1 MKNIKLKGIFLVV
14 AALFLCLRIRLN
26 KNIDMY
32 SIQFL
37 QEDFRAVN
45 LANYSGDSSAL
56 QYYVP
61 ESEDTVKCFT
71 KGPISLEG
79 GHKYDVE
86 IQYAGSDR
94 STVFKVFAADYISSD
109 NSGGKV
115 LINQDLS
122 ADRSSLKI
130 SFDLDQNVDSLFI
143 NFETADDR
151 FQLGRINI
159 RSETPVFNDRFFL
172 AACVFMA
179 AVISVFLLNISFS
192 RAKGLQISGRDIDG
206 RKAAFVI
213 LFVFSIAVF
222 AASLPILDGGILYGH
237 DTDFHM
243 ARIEG
248 IARGLESGQFPVR
261 IHGGILNDYGYPNS
275 LFYPELLLY
284 FPAVLRV
291 LNISVYTAFKAYI
304 IFINILTVV
313 LSYIAFKKLFDDR
326 FVAVALAV
334 AYLLLPYRLICG
346 YYRSAIGEF
355 TAMTFIPMLLYGLYA
370 VVYGNKKDWIY
381 LTAGASGIL
390 QSHILTTEICAVF
403 SALFLI
409 FGVKKLFGKEKRLVS
424 LLLAAVFS
432 VLLNRWLL
440 VPMIIMMMQLGLT
453 VFSRSSLTSGFASSN
468 ISYLFSLI
476 KIDSQSLKG
485 PYPLGVVVVFGII
498 AFIAARIIYDENKD
512 TNIGKF
518 ADNSLICFLIFTVM
532 ATSVFPWSA
541 VENIPLAGKILGS
554 IQFPYRVLSV
564 SQTLGVALAGVAVL
578 TICKNNSARSGAG
591 IVIICAAIM
600 SSFLITDTI
609 VGEGRRRIENKS
621 SYTNSLDN
629 QLSIGQGEY
638 LIAGN
643 DLEYMVAHPPVLE
656 SENSS
661 FAVTGYKRWGTRID
675 FEYTMD
681 ITGTNDDVIV
691 LPVTYIPNYSV
702 TIDGQPVQIF
712 KTDDARVAFKADK
725 PDGNV
730 NVRYQEPL
738 TFRLCEAVSLL
749 SLSALISLPGLK
761 NFFNRHRR
769 NPKV

>member
-1 MKNIKLKGIFLVV
+1 
-14 AALFLCLRIRLN
+14 
-26 KNIDMY
+26 
-32 SIQFL
+32 
-37 QEDFRAVN
+37 
-45 LANYSGDSSAL
+45 
-56 QYYVP
+56 
-61 ESEDTVKCFT
+61 
-71 KGPISLEG
+71 
-79 GHKYDVE
+79 
-86 IQYAGSDR
+86 
-94 STVFKVFAADYISSD
+94 
-109 NSGGKV
+109 
-115 LINQDLS
+115 
-122 ADRSSLKI
+122 
-130 SFDLDQNVDSLFI
+130 
-143 NFETADDR
+143 
-151 FQLGRINI
+151 
-159 RSETPVFNDRFFL
+159 
-172 AACVFMA
+172 
-179 AVISVFLLNISFS
+179 
-192 RAKGLQISGRDIDG
+192 
-206 RKAAFVI
+206 
-213 LFVFSIAVF
+213 
-222 AASLPILDGGILYGH
+222 
-237 DTDFHM
+237 
-243 ARIEG
+243 
-248 IARGLESGQFPVR
+248 
-261 IHGGILNDYGYPNS
+261 
-275 LFYPELLLY
+275 
-284 FPAVLRV
+284 
-291 LNISVYTAFKAYI
+291 
-304 IFINILTVV
+304 
-313 LSYIAFKKLFDDR
+313 
-326 FVAVALAV
+326 
-334 AYLLLPYRLICG
+334 
-346 YYRSAIGEF
+346 
-355 TAMTFIPMLLYGLYA
+355 
-370 VVYGNKKDWIY
+370 
-381 LTAGASGIL
+381 
-390 QSHILTTEICAVF
+390 
-403 SALFLI
+403 
-409 FGVKKLFGKEKRLVS
+409 
-424 LLLAAVFS
+424 
-432 VLLNRWLL
+432 
-440 VPMIIMMMQLGLT
+440 
-453 VFSRSSLTSGFASSN
+453 
-468 ISYLFSLI
+468 
-476 KIDSQSLKG
+476 
-485 PYPLGVVVVFGII
+485 
-498 AFIAARIIYDENKD
+498 
-512 TNIGKF
+512 
-518 ADNSLICFLIFTVM
+518 M

-702 TIDGQPVQIF
+702 TIDGQPVQTF